1 MYVRGEHGVHDPSRH
16 ERPLARPRKQVQEE
30 EKDEQPTYVMAGS
43 QDTLSKAEYEAL
55 VATNDADKQDEKA
68 VPPST
73 EAHHGIEKAEL
84 SKDEVTREAALVKQ
98 RVAGIGS
105 SSKRRLAKVVGE
117 DEEKGDGSTPH
128 KNDSRNK
135 DNKIRAK
142 KGKKMKLSFDAGEGT
157 EA

>member
-1 MYVRGEHGVHDPSRH
+1 M
-16 ERPLARPRKQVQEE
+16 ARPRKQVQEE

-55 VATNDADKQDEKA
+55 VATNDADKQDGKA

-73 EAHHGIEKAEL
+73 EAHHGIEEAEL
-84 SKDEVTREAALVKQ
+84 SNDEVTREAAPVKQ

-117 DEEKGDGSTPH
+117 EEEDEDEEDEEKGDGSTPH

-135 DNKIRAK
+135 DKKIGAK
-142 KGKKMKLSFDAGEGT
+142 KGKKMKLSFDEEEGT

>member
-1 MYVRGEHGVHDPSRH
+1 M
-16 ERPLARPRKQVQEE
+16 ARPRKQVQEE

-43 QDTLSKAEYEAL
+43 QDTLSPAEYEAL

-68 VPPST
+68 VPSST
-73 EAHHGIEKAEL
+73 EAHHDIEEAEL
-84 SKDEVTREAALVKQ
+84 SKDEVTIEAAPVKQ

-117 DEEKGDGSTPH
+117 EEEEEEEEEKGDGSTPQ
-128 KNDSRNK
+128 KNDSRGK
-135 DNKIRAK
+135 DKKIRAK
-142 KGKKMKLSFDAGEGT
+142 KGKKMKLSFDEEGT

>member
-1 MYVRGEHGVHDPSRH
+1 M
-16 ERPLARPRKQVQEE
+16 ARPRKQVQEE

-73 EAHHGIEKAEL
+73 EAHHGIEETEL
-84 SKDEVTREAALVKQ
+84 SKDEITGEAAPAKQ

-117 DEEKGDGSTPH
+117 EEEEEEEDEEDEEDEEKGNGSIPH

-135 DNKIRAK
+135 DKKIRAK
-142 KGKKMKLSFDAGEGT
+142 KGKKMKLSFDEEEGI

>member
-1 MYVRGEHGVHDPSRH
+1 
-16 ERPLARPRKQVQEE
+16 
-30 EKDEQPTYVMAGS
+30 MAGS
-43 QDTLSKAEYEAL
+43 QETLSKAEYEAL

-73 EAHHGIEKAEL
+73 EAHHDIEEAEL
-84 SKDEVTREAALVKQ
+84 SKDEVTIEAAPVKQ

-117 DEEKGDGSTPH
+117 EEEEEEEEEEKGDGSTPQ
-128 KNDSRNK
+128 KNDLRSK
-135 DNKIRAK
+135 DKKIRAK
-142 KGKKMKLSFDAGEGT
+142 KGKKMKLSFDEEGT

>member
-1 MYVRGEHGVHDPSRH
+1 M
-16 ERPLARPRKQVQEE
+16 ARPRKQVQEE

-73 EAHHGIEKAEL
+73 EAHHGIEEAEL
-84 SKDEVTREAALVKQ
+84 SKDEVTREAAPVNQ

-105 SSKRRLAKVVGE
+105 SSKRRLAKVVGGE
-117 DEEKGDGSTPH
+117 EEHEEHEEREEKGDVSTPH
-128 KNDSRNK
+128 KHDSRNK
-135 DNKIRAK
+135 DKKIRAK
-142 KGKKMKLSFDAGEGT
+142 KGKKMKLSFDEEEGT

>member
-1 MYVRGEHGVHDPSRH
+1 M
-16 ERPLARPRKQVQEE
+16 ARPRKQVQEE

-73 EAHHGIEKAEL
+73 EAHHGIEEAEL
-84 SKDEVTREAALVKQ
+84 SKDEVTREAAPVKQ

-105 SSKRRLAKVVGE
+105 SSKRRLAKGVGEEEE
-117 DEEKGDGSTPH
+117 DEEDEENGDGSTPP

-135 DNKIRAK
+135 DKKIRAK
-142 KGKKMKLSFDAGEGT
+142 KGKNMKLSFDEEEGT